1 MPKFIFLGKFTF
13 HSLSFL
19 PLKRL
24 ANIQDNCKVDLKVCM
39 VLAALFLSTL
49 TSNHAFGAITI
60 TEIQP
65 LKYPATIKNMNK
77 STVVVVNWKGKLGG
91 GTNASLLDSDYSQG
105 KYLVSSD
112 TNQPI
117 TVDFFQLANEAKVNL
132 KTLRVRYKNKT
143 YKSFPTIELDN
154 PGIDGQII
162 SIGAKVAAGKNA
174 TAGEKFPQYV
184 LRVTEQ

>member
-1 MPKFIFLGKFTF
+1 MPTTKIKMPTF
-13 HSLSFL
+13 NAQQSPTSKTIKLIIISLLSSL
-19 PLKRL
+19 ISTK
-24 ANIQDNCKVDLKVCM
+24 AI
-39 VLAALFLSTL
+39 AAV
-49 TSNHAFGAITI
+49 TI

-65 LKYPATIKNMNK
+65 LKYPTTIKNTNK

-91 GTNASLLDSDYSQG
+91 GTNATLLDNDYYQG

-112 TNQPI
+112 TNEPI
-117 TVDFFQLANEAKVNL
+117 SVDFFQIANEAKVNL

-143 YKSFPTIELDN
+143 YKSFPTIALEN
-154 PGIDGQII
+154 PGRDGEII

-184 LRVTEQ
+184 LRITEQ